1 MKNNNKISEEEK
13 EYNYI
18 KSINIEL
25 KVSSIQDYVD
35 KKSIHMNYV
44 EDPEK
49 YFRNNGVW
57 RNWYDFMGTDV
68 SIFISN
74 KEEWIKFCKEKNIR
88 NTKEYN
94 EKCEIYKELTLYTD
108 ILYPNFG
115 NIKDE
120 LETRKN
126 RRNK

>member
-57 RNWYDFMGTDV
+57 RNWYDFMGTDT

-74 KEEWIKFCKEKNIR
+74 KEEWIKFCKEKNIK
-88 NTKEYN
+88 NSIEYN
-94 EKCEIYKELTLYTD
+94 ENCKIYKELPLYPDIFYKGFTN
-108 ILYPNFG
+108 ILYEL
-115 NIKDE
+115 NI
-120 LETRKN
+120 TRP
-126 RRNK
+126 RRK